1 MKEIIARILA
11 TANQLDAA
19 NLYQE
24 ADKLTKIAQ
33 DFGEQDISVN
43 KPCTHENVEYGG
55 NDGERE
61 VYRSCYG
68 YCLDC
73 GADLEG
79 YEIIEGAD
87 DEGNAE
93 YSVQEWREVT
103 PQHKLMLAANQL
115 DEKRLFAFAD
125 TITKIAQQ
133 AQAYDGEL
141 GPRLN
146 EQLGPDLD
154 EAFDPKLHQLGTDI
168 GKMFTAPPQ
177 QDIYAELKTFLSSL
191 AGINTN
197 YTNGNEVMIGAGMA
211 NHIKSEAQRL
221 LADLKEYT
229 GEEEEN
235 LDGPTDEQLFGIAED
250 QALRGD
256 REQRTLEDAG
266 RWNG

>member
-33 DFGEQDISVN
+33 DFGDFDAAQDSIQQEI
-43 KPCTHENVEYGG
+43 KCKHENVEYEG

-61 VYRSCYG
+61 VMRGCYG
-68 YCLDC
+68 TCQDC
-73 GADLEG
+73 GAPMEG
-79 YEIIEGAD
+79 YEVIDGAD
-87 DEGNAE
+87 DETGAAE
-93 YSVQEWREVT
+93 YSVVEWKEES
-103 PQHKLMLAANQL
+103 PMNQLMASANKL
-115 DEKRLFAFAD
+115 DEKGFHKFAD
-125 TITKIAQQ
+125 VLTKIAQ
-133 AQAYDGEL
+133 
-141 GPRLN
+141 
-146 EQLGPDLD
+146 

-221 LADLKEYT
+221 LADLAEYT
-229 GEEEEN
+229 GEEVEN
-235 LDGPTDEQLFGIAED
+235 EDGPTDEQLFGMAED